1 VQKENKNTVKQKIG
15 VIGAG
20 PMGLA
25 CAYKLLKA
33 GYAVEIFEAD
43 DRIGGMSA
51 SFDFDGMKIER
62 YYHFICAPDQP
73 LFDMLDELGV
83 ADKLRWRETRQGYFF
98 KGKLYRWGE
107 PWALLAFPHLNIIQK
122 IRYALHVM
130 YAKSISDWRK
140 LDKISAT
147 QWLTSWLG
155 EKTYMAMWHNLF
167 YLKFF
172 EYKDQLSAAWLGTRI
187 KRVALSRKSLFRE
200 KLGYLEGGSDT
211 FLDAIEAKIREMGG
225 IIHLS
230 CPVRKVLT
238 ENGKVT
244 GLQADDNKSTLSNLI
259 STVPLPY
266 VPRFAPDLPRE
277 FKERITSI
285 ENIGVVCV
293 LFKLNQPLTDN
304 FWMNIQDDDIKV
316 PGVIEYSNLNPL
328 GNALVYVPF
337 YMPKTHPDYSKP
349 DADFLQRSAEYLKKI
364 NPSFSENWILASKAS
379 RYEFAQTICPP
390 DFYAKLP
397 PMKTPLDGFYMADT
411 SYYYPEDRSISES
424 IRVGF
429 DLAEAAQAHAVV

>member
-1 VQKENKNTVKQKIG
+1 MTQKIG

-51 SFDFDGMKIER
+51 SFDFDGMTIER

-73 LFDMLDELGV
+73 LFDMLDELGIK
-83 ADKLRWRETRQGYFF
+83 DKLRWRDTRQGYFF

-107 PWALLAFPHLNIIQK
+107 PWALLSFPHLNFIQK
-122 IRYALHVM
+122 MRYALHVM

-147 QWLTSWLG
+147 EWLKKWLG

-187 KRVALSRKSLFRE
+187 KRVALSRKSLFTE
-200 KLGYLEGGSDT
+200 SLGYLDGGSDA
-211 FLDAIEAKIREMGG
+211 FLEAIEAKILAMGG
-225 IIHLS
+225 VIHLS
-230 CPVRKVLT
+230 SPVRRVVT
-238 ENGKVT
+238 ENGAVS
-244 GLQADDNKSTLSNLI
+244 GLQAGDNEFALTSLI

-266 VPRFAPDLPRE
+266 VPRFAPDLPNE
-277 FKERITSI
+277 FKQRIMAI

-304 FWMNIQDDDIKV
+304 FWMNIQDDSIPV

-328 GNALVYVPF
+328 AHALVYVPF
-337 YMPKTHPDYSKP
+337 YMPKTHPDYGKS
-349 DADFLQRSAEYLKKI
+349 DADFIQRSANYLKKI
-364 NPSFSENWILASKAS
+364 NPTFEDSWILASKAS
-379 RYEFAQTICPP
+379 RYEFAQTVCPP
-390 DFYAKLP
+390 GSYDMLP
-397 PMKTPLDGFYMADT
+397 SMKTPLKGFYMADT

-424 IRVGF
+424 IRVGCE
-429 DLAEAAQAHAVV
+429 LAATAQAHEVA

>member
-1 VQKENKNTVKQKIG
+1 MTQKIG

-51 SFDFDGMKIER
+51 SFDFDGMTIER

-73 LFDMLDELGV
+73 LFDMLDELGIK
-83 ADKLRWRETRQGYFF
+83 DKLRWRDTRQGYFF

-107 PWALLAFPHLNIIQK
+107 PWALLSFPHLNFIQK
-122 IRYALHVM
+122 MRYALHVM

-147 QWLTSWLG
+147 EWLKKWLG

-187 KRVALSRKSLFRE
+187 KRVALSRKSLFTE
-200 KLGYLEGGSDT
+200 SLGYLDGGSDA
-211 FLDAIEAKIREMGG
+211 FLEAIEAKILAMGG
-225 IIHLS
+225 VIHLS
-230 CPVRKVLT
+230 SPVRRVVT
-238 ENGKVT
+238 ENGAVT
-244 GLQADDNKSTLSNLI
+244 GLQAGDTEFALSSLI

-266 VPRFAPDLPRE
+266 VPRFAPDLPDE
-277 FKERITSI
+277 FKQRITAI

-304 FWMNIQDDDIKV
+304 FWMNIQDDSIPV

-328 GNALVYVPF
+328 AHALVYVPF
-337 YMPKTHPDYSKP
+337 YMPKTHPDYGKP
-349 DADFLQRSAEYLKKI
+349 DADFIQRSASYLKKI
-364 NPSFSENWILASKAS
+364 NSAFDDSWILASKAS
-379 RYEFAQTICPP
+379 RYEFAQTVCPP
-390 DFYAKLP
+390 GFFDMLP
-397 PMKTPLDGFYMADT
+397 SLKTPLKGFYMADT

-424 IRVGF
+424 IRVGCE
-429 DLAEAAQAHAVV
+429 LAATAQAHEVA

>member
-1 VQKENKNTVKQKIG
+1 MTKKIG
-15 VIGAG
+15 IIGAG

-51 SFDFDGMKIER
+51 SFDFDGMTIER

-73 LFDMLDELGV
+73 LFDMLDELGIK
-83 ADKLRWRETRQGYFF
+83 DKLRWRDTRQGYFF

-107 PWALLAFPHLNIIQK
+107 PWALLSFPHLNFIQK
-122 IRYALHVM
+122 MRYALHVM
-130 YAKSISDWRK
+130 YAKSVSDWRK

-147 QWLTSWLG
+147 EWLKKWLG

-187 KRVALSRKSLFRE
+187 KRVALSRKSLFTE
-200 KLGYLEGGSDT
+200 SLGYLDGGSDA
-211 FLDAIEAKIREMGG
+211 FLEAIEAKILAMGG
-225 IIHLS
+225 VIHLS
-230 CPVRKVLT
+230 SPVRRVVT
-238 ENGKVT
+238 ANGAVT
-244 GLQADDNKSTLSNLI
+244 GLQAGDSEFTLSSLI

-266 VPRFAPDLPRE
+266 VPRFAPDLPE
-277 FKERITSI
+277 DFKQRITAI

-293 LFKLNQPLTDN
+293 LFKLNKPLTDN
-304 FWMNIQDDDIKV
+304 FWMNIQDDNIPV

-328 GNALVYVPF
+328 AHALVYVPF
-337 YMPKTHPDYSKP
+337 YMPKTHPDYGNS
-349 DADFLQRSAEYLKKI
+349 DADFIQRSASYLKML
-364 NPSFSENWILASKAS
+364 NPEFDESWILASKAS
-379 RYEFAQTICPP
+379 RYEFAQTVCPP
-390 DFYAKLP
+390 GFYDMLP
-397 PMKTPLDGFYMADT
+397 PMKTPLQGFYMADT

-424 IRVGF
+424 IRVGYE
-429 DLAEAAQAHAVV
+429 LAETAQAHEAD

>member
-1 VQKENKNTVKQKIG
+1 MTQKIG

-51 SFDFDGMKIER
+51 SFDFDGMTIER

-73 LFDMLDELGV
+73 LFDMLDELGIK
-83 ADKLRWRETRQGYFF
+83 DKLRWRDTRQGYFF

-107 PWALLAFPHLNIIQK
+107 PWALLSFPHLNFIQK
-122 IRYALHVM
+122 MRYALHVM

-147 QWLTSWLG
+147 EWLKKWLG

-187 KRVALSRKSLFRE
+187 QRVALSRKSLFTE
-200 KLGYLEGGSDT
+200 SLGYLDGGSDA
-211 FLDAIEAKIREMGG
+211 FLEAIEAKILAMGG
-225 IIHLS
+225 VIHLS
-230 CPVRKVLT
+230 SPVRRVVT
-238 ENGKVT
+238 ENGAVT
-244 GLQADDNKSTLSNLI
+244 GLQAGDTEFALSSLI

-266 VPRFAPDLPRE
+266 VPRFAPDLPDE
-277 FKERITSI
+277 FKQRITAI

-304 FWMNIQDDDIKV
+304 FWMNIQDDSIPV

-328 GNALVYVPF
+328 AHALVYVPF
-337 YMPKTHPDYSKP
+337 YMPKTHPDYGKS
-349 DADFLQRSAEYLKKI
+349 DADFIQRSANYLKKI
-364 NPSFSENWILASKAS
+364 NPTFEDSWILASKAS
-379 RYEFAQTICPP
+379 RYEFAQTVCPP
-390 DFYAKLP
+390 GSYDMLP
-397 PMKTPLDGFYMADT
+397 SMKTPLKGFYMADT

-424 IRVGF
+424 IRVGCE
-429 DLAEAAQAHAVV
+429 LAATAQAHEVA

>member
-1 VQKENKNTVKQKIG
+1 MTQKIG

-51 SFDFDGMKIER
+51 SFDFDGMTIER

-73 LFDMLDELGV
+73 LFDMLDELGIK
-83 ADKLRWRETRQGYFF
+83 DKLRWRDTRQGYFF

-107 PWALLAFPHLNIIQK
+107 PWALLSFPHLNFIQK
-122 IRYALHVM
+122 MRYALHIM

-147 QWLTSWLG
+147 EWLKKWLG

-187 KRVALSRKSLFRE
+187 QRVALSRKSLFTE
-200 KLGYLEGGSDT
+200 SLGYLDGGSDA
-211 FLDAIEAKIREMGG
+211 FLEAIEAKILAMGG
-225 IIHLS
+225 VIHLS
-230 CPVRKVLT
+230 SPVRRVVT
-238 ENGKVT
+238 ENGAVT
-244 GLQADDNKSTLSNLI
+244 GLQAGDTEFALSSLI

-266 VPRFAPDLPRE
+266 VPRFAPDLPDE
-277 FKERITSI
+277 FKQRITAI

-304 FWMNIQDDDIKV
+304 FWMNIQDDSIPV

-328 GNALVYVPF
+328 AHALVYVPF
-337 YMPKTHPDYSKP
+337 YMPKTHPDYGKS
-349 DADFLQRSAEYLKKI
+349 DADFIQRSANYLKKI
-364 NPSFSENWILASKAS
+364 NPTFEDSWILASKAS
-379 RYEFAQTICPP
+379 RYEFAQTVCPP
-390 DFYAKLP
+390 GFFDMLP
-397 PMKTPLDGFYMADT
+397 SLKTPLKGFYMADT

-424 IRVGF
+424 IRVGYE
-429 DLAEAAQAHAVV
+429 LAATAQAHEVA

>member
-1 VQKENKNTVKQKIG
+1 MTQKIG

-51 SFDFDGMKIER
+51 SFDFDGMTIER

-73 LFDMLDELGV
+73 LFDMLDELGIK
-83 ADKLRWRETRQGYFF
+83 DKLRWRDTRQGYFF

-107 PWALLAFPHLNIIQK
+107 PWALLSFPHLNFIQK
-122 IRYALHVM
+122 MRYALHVM

-147 QWLTSWLG
+147 EWLKKWLG

-187 KRVALSRKSLFRE
+187 QRVALSRKSLFTE
-200 KLGYLEGGSDT
+200 SLGYLDGGSDA
-211 FLDAIEAKIREMGG
+211 FLEAIEAKILAMGG
-225 IIHLS
+225 VIHLS
-230 CPVRKVLT
+230 SPVRRVVT
-238 ENGKVT
+238 ENGAVT
-244 GLQADDNKSTLSNLI
+244 GLQAGDTEFALSSLI

-266 VPRFAPDLPRE
+266 VPRFAPDLPDE
-277 FKERITSI
+277 FKQRITAI

-304 FWMNIQDDDIKV
+304 FWMNIQDDSIPV

-328 GNALVYVPF
+328 AHALVYVPF
-337 YMPKTHPDYSKP
+337 YMPKTHPDYGKP
-349 DADFLQRSAEYLKKI
+349 DADFIQRSASYLKKI
-364 NPSFSENWILASKAS
+364 NSAFDDSWILASKAS
-379 RYEFAQTICPP
+379 RYEFAQTVCPP
-390 DFYAKLP
+390 GFFDMLP
-397 PMKTPLDGFYMADT
+397 SLKTPLKGFYMADT

-424 IRVGF
+424 IRVGYE
-429 DLAEAAQAHAVV
+429 LAATAQAHEVA